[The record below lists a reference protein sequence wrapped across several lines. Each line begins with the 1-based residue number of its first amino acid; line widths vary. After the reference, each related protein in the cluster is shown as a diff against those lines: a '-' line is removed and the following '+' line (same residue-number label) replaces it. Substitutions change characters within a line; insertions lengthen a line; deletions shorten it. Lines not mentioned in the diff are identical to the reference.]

1 MAVHMGGS
9 PSLISA
15 ADAISAFEQFQAQ
28 LNVEA

>member
-9 PSLISA
+9 PSLIS